1 MVTFHRHTPGSLE
14 GLKSG
19 APKRAL
25 IFGLVKAISSLV
37 CRSVTMLLIMFQGF
51 YGGLCE
57 SKLMLCLRF
66 FNVWKKSD
74 NV

>member
-1 MVTFHRHTPGSLE
+1 MVTFHRHTPSSLE

-25 IFGLVKAISSLV
+25 ILGLVKAISRPL
-37 CRSVTMLLIMFQGF
+37 CQSVTMLLKMFQGF

-66 FNVWKKSD
+66 FNV
-74 NV
+74 